1 MKIKIN
7 KQYITESVME
17 RIKNEILGKEN
28 PEEVSSEPSEPST
41 PEPSTPS
48 NAQEASSAG
57 ERNMFMGQKSSDS
70 YSGNKIV
77 RDAQASLG

>member
-28 PEEVSSEPSEPST
+28 PEEVSSGPST

-77 RDAQASLG
+77 RDAQASLS